1 MNIIEKDMLETNID
15 IKNKNVGINYINPE
29 FYNFIFII

>member
-1 MNIIEKDMLETNID
+1 MAIIEKDMVDTNMD
-15 IKNKNVGINYINPE
+15 IKKKNVGINYINPE